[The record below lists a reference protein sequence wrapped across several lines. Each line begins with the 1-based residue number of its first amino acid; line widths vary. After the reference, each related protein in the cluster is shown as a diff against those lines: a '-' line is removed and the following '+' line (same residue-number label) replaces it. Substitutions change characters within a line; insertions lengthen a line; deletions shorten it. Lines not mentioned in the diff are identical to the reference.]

1 MKQPMRERG
10 MQMQGT
16 ETSHLDAL
24 GDVGVGGLEVADA
37 VAVERVEAALQGVEV
52 GRGEAPQVS
61 DGGCGSGGDEG
72 RRIPGPGFRRR
83 RRGRE
88 AEAEVGGGGRGRRAA
103 RGRRGDAGGEQGDGA
118 GRRHLRLGPGPGL
131 GLRLRLGGGCGVGS
145 SRPRHGR
152 PWLSCDPVSSWAE
165 T

>member
-1 MKQPMRERG
+1 
-10 MQMQGT
+10 MQGT

-24 GDVGVGGLEVADA
+24 GNAGVGGLEVADA

-61 DGGCGSGGDEG
+61 DGGRGSGGDEG

-88 AEAEVGGGGRGRRAA
+88 AEAEVGGGGRDGVRHAE
-103 RGRRGDAGGEQGDGA
+103 GE
-118 GRRHLRLGPGPGL
+118 
-131 GLRLRLGGGCGVGS
+131 
-145 SRPRHGR
+145 
-152 PWLSCDPVSSWAE
+152 E
-165 T
+165 TP